1 MGLPVGG
8 VKAMNIQDL
17 SVSERILLAEQLW
30 ESVRD
35 EVSQSA
41 LSETQRQIL
50 DERLAA
56 LEQDGELGSS
66 WEAVKSRVMNF
77 KG

>member
-1 MGLPVGG
+1 
-8 VKAMNIQDL
+8 MNIQDL

-35 EVSQSA
+35 DVSQSG
-41 LSETQRQIL
+41 LSDTQRQIL

-56 LEQDGELGSS
+56 FEQDGEVGSS
-66 WEAVKSRVMNF
+66 WEAVKNRIMSF

>member
-1 MGLPVGG
+1 
-8 VKAMNIQDL
+8 MNIQDL

-35 EVSQSA
+35 DVSRSG
-41 LSETQRQIL
+41 LPDTQKQIL

-56 LEQDGELGSS
+56 FEQDGEVGSS
-66 WEAVKSRVMNF
+66 WDAVKSRIMNF

>member
-1 MGLPVGG
+1 
-8 VKAMNIQDL
+8 MNIQDL

-35 EVSQSA
+35 DVSRSD
-41 LSETQRQIL
+41 LPDTQRQIL

-56 LEQDGELGSS
+56 FEQDGDVGSS
-66 WEAVKSRVMNF
+66 WEVVKSRILSF